1 MRHRLGYRFKVN
13 ERKDLQAKVEKYRF
27 HLDLNGYSP
36 VKTDDSV
43 SFKYVPEA
51 VPKIGELLQ
60 NAFEPLR
67 SGTVV
72 VKLKDNKTVV
82 EWNVNVISIVIRSLI
97 IGFIGAL
104 IYNYY
109 ISPIVLKTIM
119 SFAVLFVLSSGFSY
133 LHLRSRISYFN
144 SCVFE

>member
-1 MRHRLGYRFKVN
+1 MKHTIRYRFKV
-13 ERKDLQAKVEKYRF
+13 DDQSDIQSKVEKYRF

-36 VKTDDSV
+36 VKTENSV
-43 SFKYVPEA
+43 SFKFVPEA

-67 SGTVV
+67 SGTVDL
-72 VKLKDNKTVV
+72 KLKDNNRVV

-97 IGFIGAL
+97 IGFVGAL

-109 ISPIVLKTIM
+109 ISPIVLNSIL
-119 SFAVLFVLSSGFSY
+119 SFVLLFILSSGFSY
-133 LHLRSRISYFN
+133 LHLRSRISFFN